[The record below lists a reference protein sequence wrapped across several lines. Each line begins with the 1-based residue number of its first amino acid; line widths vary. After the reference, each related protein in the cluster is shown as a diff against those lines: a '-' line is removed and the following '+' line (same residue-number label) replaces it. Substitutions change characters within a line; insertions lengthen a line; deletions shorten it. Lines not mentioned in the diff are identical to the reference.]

1 MMMDANKTTKSVT
14 PYARRKARLAR
25 AEEVKLIGEALRKA
39 GDASDMA
46 EVERV
51 DAELRTLLGGMD
63 CFWVAW
69 SYYVGK
75 RRGQWD

>member
-1 MMMDANKTTKSVT
+1 
-14 PYARRKARLAR
+14 
-25 AEEVKLIGEALRKA
+25 
-39 GDASDMA
+39 MA